1 MSSDEETYDEEEEE
15 ETKLLNAEQ
24 VTMIANSFLRRL
36 GNKQALKPIKAS
48 LEEDDVYVVEIGMP
62 KKIAVVQINAA
73 TENIKEYEI
82 KEIEQQE
89 EASSFPVPL
98 TPKNIMILG
107 GTAAASV
114 VLSALLGISN
124 ILTSL
129 F

>member
-1 MSSDEETYDEEEEE
+1 LSSDEETYDEEEE

-24 VTMIANSFLRRL
+24 VTMIANSFLKRL
-36 GNKQALKPIKAS
+36 GNKQSLKPIKAS

-62 KKIAVVQINAA
+62 KKIAVVQIDAA

-107 GTAAASV
+107 GTAAGSV
-114 VLSALLGISN
+114 VISALLGIS
-124 ILTSL
+124 SL
-129 F
+129 LPTLL

>member
-1 MSSDEETYDEEEEE
+1 MSSDEETYDEEE

-24 VTMIANSFLRRL
+24 VTMIATSFLRRL
-36 GNKQALKPIKAS
+36 GNKQPLKPIKAS
-48 LEEDDVYVVEIGMP
+48 LEEDDIYVVEIGLP
-62 KKIAVVQINAA
+62 KKTATVQINAA

-82 KEIEQQE
+82 KKLEQQE

-114 VLSALLGISN
+114 VISALMGISALLP
-124 ILTSL
+124 SL
-129 F
+129 V

>member
-1 MSSDEETYDEEEEE
+1 LSSDEETYDEEEEE

-24 VTMIANSFLRRL
+24 VTMIASSFLKRL
-36 GNKQALKPIKAS
+36 GNKQGLKPIKAS
-48 LEEDDVYVVEIGMP
+48 LEEDDIYTVEIGLP
-62 KKIAVVQINAA
+62 KKTAIVQINAA
-73 TENIKEYEI
+73 TEKIEEYEI
-82 KEIEQQE
+82 KKIEQQE

-114 VLSALLGISN
+114 VLSALLGISA
-124 ILTSL
+124 ILPSL

>member
-15 ETKLLNAEQ
+15 QTKLLNAEQ
-24 VTMIANSFLRRL
+24 VTMIANSFLKRL

-48 LEEDDVYVVEIGMP
+48 LEEDDVYIVEIGMP
-62 KKIAVVQINAA
+62 KKIAVVQIDAA

-107 GTAAASV
+107 GTAAGSV
-114 VLSALLGISN
+114 VISALLGISA
-124 ILTSL
+124 LLPSL
-129 F
+129 I